1 MHLGCVVGRLDEVG
15 TGLARGQAAVRPH
28 GRREVAAKDPKNSVV
43 VIVTSQEFQA
53 VSKPYFICHL
63 FAVGLLFQSTHHC
76 IEDENIG
83 QKTKT
88 NSLH

>member
-1 MHLGCVVGRLDEVG
+1 MRPADTVNCSLMHLGCVVGHLDEVG

-53 VSKPYFICHL
+53 VSKPYFICHVSAVEL
-63 FAVGLLFQSTHHC
+63 FSVHPP
-76 IEDENIG
+76 
-83 QKTKT
+83 
-88 NSLH
+88 LHRK

>member
-1 MHLGCVVGRLDEVG
+1 MPSRSL
-15 TGLARGQAAVRPH
+15 
-28 GRREVAAKDPKNSVV
+28 EVAAKDPEKSVV
-43 VIVTSQEFQA
+43 VMMTSQEFQA

-63 FAVGLLFQSTHHC
+63 FAVVLLFQSTRLC